1 MKFRTYSLTIIVLL
15 GTLVGHAQQVAMKEN
30 AIKVAALVPGQG
42 DNACAR
48 MSSRPCAVT
57 NKSPDRTI
65 TVKVEESFLINNT
78 LIKKQLVLDKVAP
91 NENRY
96 IGCAGCTK
104 DDLSEKCTGYKIV
117 MAYYEQ
123 PDSVRVRAIFYD
135 DQTKAVTAR

>member
-1 MKFRTYSLTIIVLL
+1 MNFKTYPLIIVILL
-15 GTLVGHAQQVAMKEN
+15 NAMIAHGQQVVMKEN
-30 AIKVAALVPGQG
+30 AIKVAALVPGNG
-42 DNACAR
+42 ENGCAK
-48 MSSRPCAVT
+48 MSTRPCAVT

-96 IGCAGCTK
+96 IGCAGCSK
-104 DDLSEKCTGYKIV
+104 DDISEKCTGYKIV
-117 MAYYEQ
+117 LAYYEQ